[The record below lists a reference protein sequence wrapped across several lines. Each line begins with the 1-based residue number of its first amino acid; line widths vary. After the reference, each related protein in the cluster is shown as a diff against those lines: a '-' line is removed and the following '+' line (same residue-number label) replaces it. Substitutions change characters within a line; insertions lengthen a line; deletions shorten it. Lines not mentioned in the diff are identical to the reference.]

1 MQITGRILSKNDAQL
16 LLNLFRMNLRD
27 RYLGSKFGTFW
38 AVLNPLL
45 LMLVYTFVFGFVFK
59 AKIPGSEASLDYV
72 VWLISGLGIWFAMN
86 EAIINATH
94 SLTASAGLIKNL
106 SFRTELL
113 PVAAASTGIAPVLV
127 SVFLSIIL
135 MLITGATLSW
145 HIILVIVVIP
155 LGLGLGAAIGL
166 FTSVINVFSRD
177 FGHGLPTFL
186 LMVMFFTPIFY
197 PIDSLPSVVKKIT
210 FLNPFYQIVDAFRK
224 VLLENS
230 LPNFAGLAYVIL
242 VIIVL
247 FLIGGVFFRRMK
259 THCVNRL

>member
-1 MQITGRILSKNDAQL
+1 MQITGRILSKNDVQL

-27 RYLGSKFGTFW
+27 RYLGSRFGTAW
-38 AVLNPLL
+38 AVLNPLM
-45 LMLVYTFVFGFVFK
+45 LMLVYTFIFGFVFK
-59 AKIPGSEASLDYV
+59 AKIPGSETSLDYV

-86 EAIINATH
+86 EAILNATH
-94 SLTASAGLIKNL
+94 SLNASAGLIKNL

-135 MLITGATLSW
+135 MVITGATLSW
-145 HIILVIVVIP
+145 HIILLVLVIP
-155 LGLGLGAAIGL
+155 LALGLGAAIGF

-177 FGHGLPTFL
+177 FGHGLPTIL

-197 PIDSLPSVVKKIT
+197 PISALPSVVQKIT

-224 VLLENS
+224 VLIENS
-230 LPNFAGLAYVIL
+230 LPNLPGLGYVIL
-242 VIIVL
+242 VIITL
-247 FLIGGVFFRRMK
+247 TFTGSAFFRRMK